1 MKKIIVLIISI
12 LMVTASVADA
22 QAIGRPGHKSKSKSH
37 VTHIIKVKKQRKT
50 KKNDKPHYR
59 DYQRILKRSIAVVQ
73 ADSLRS
79 VHSSD
84 IIRMNN
90 QSTSITR
97 MMSIQ
102 NYPLYIQR
110 YEEDNLDNNEQEP
123 LQSSSVVINALDI
136 LNGNMIQ
143 GAIMCCA
150 LRQNDSCAIE
160 FLRMVRA
167 NCLGNKKTIGNVAN
181 DSTIIDS
188 SPR

>member
-1 MKKIIVLIISI
+1 
-12 LMVTASVADA
+12 
-22 QAIGRPGHKSKSKSH
+22 
-37 VTHIIKVKKQRKT
+37 
-50 KKNDKPHYR
+50 
-59 DYQRILKRSIAVVQ
+59 
-73 ADSLRS
+73 
-79 VHSSD
+79 
-84 IIRMNN
+84 MNN
-90 QSTSITR
+90 QSTAITR

-167 NCLGNKKTIGNVAN
+167 NCLGNKKTIGNVTN